1 LPRLSSPPHRIG
13 HREPASALFHHQRD
27 ATLLWAGDIFAL
39 PSAYEVVPLAALEAG
54 AAGLPLLAAELD
66 GCGTAGG
73 GETGYVGDR
82 TGVSMAAGLRR
93 FGSLPE
99 SRRQQMATAA
109 RAAAQQYGLDAFVE
123 GWAKLYAGLET
134 KGSRLDEDA

>member
-1 LPRLSSPPHRIG
+1 
-13 HREPASALFHHQRD
+13 
-27 ATLLWAGDIFAL
+27 
-39 PSAYEVVPLAALEAG
+39 V
-54 AAGLPLLAAELD
+54 
-66 GCGTAGG
+66 
-73 GETGYVGDR
+73 DR

-109 RAAAQQYGLDAFVE
+109 RAAAQRYGLDAFVA
-123 GWAKLYAGLET
+123 GWAKLYAGLKA

>member
-1 LPRLSSPPHRIG
+1 M
-13 HREPASALFHHQRD
+13 RD
-27 ATLLWAGDIFAL
+27 DVRPFLWAGDIFAL

-54 AAGLPLLAAELD
+54 AAGLPLLATELD
-66 GCGTAGG
+66 SLRDLLAD
-73 GETGYVGDR
+73 GETGYAVDR

-109 RAAAQQYGLDAFVE
+109 RAAAQRYGLDVFV
-123 GWAKLYAGLET
+123 AG
-134 KGSRLDEDA
+134 